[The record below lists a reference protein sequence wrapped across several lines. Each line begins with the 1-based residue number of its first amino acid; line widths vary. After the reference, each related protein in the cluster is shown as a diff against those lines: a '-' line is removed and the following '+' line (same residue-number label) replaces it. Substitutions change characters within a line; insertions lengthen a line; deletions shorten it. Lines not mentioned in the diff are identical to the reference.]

1 MIPSVLATHVRL
13 GLEDY
18 LRATFPVET
27 PFFRGLL
34 DRFFAER
41 DRLFRGPYLSLKL
54 PFRLGTGLT
63 ETLYPELP
71 MKFLPYLHQERAYG
85 RLSAER
91 PLSTLV
97 ATGTG
102 SGKTEC
108 FMYPLLHHCWLH
120 RAERGI
126 KAIVIYPM
134 NALATDQMKR
144 FAQEIFHNPELKGNV
159 TVGLFIGGQ
168 QSDSEGSQSMQEE
181 TVITCRDTLLR
192 HPPDILMTNYKMLDY
207 LLLRPKDYPLW
218 SLNAPD
224 TLQYIVVDELHT
236 FDGAQGTDLACLL
249 RRLLHRLDTAPE
261 RICFAGTSA
270 TLGGDDHS
278 ADRLLSFASKV
289 FGVPFD
295 RASVI
300 AEDVLRPYEFLGD
313 ALSRLYPIP
322 SPAQVPELQS
332 SRRHQAEDY
341 LRTQLRLWFGD
352 GGGDLG
358 DLTRDDTRVELG
370 NRLREHHFF
379 QNLIKLLGNENA
391 QQEDLTA
398 KLERLIPGFAKGPL
412 TYREALFDSIYALVS
427 LARRQVMRQDGKVVI
442 VPFLN
447 VRVQL
452 WMREMRRMVATV
464 EPQPI
469 LKFAADLTKDAP
481 IRSLPVFHCRDC
493 GAMGFLAIR
502 NPATNTLLGGLD
514 DIYAAYF
521 SGKTTICYIHPL
533 TPSETDTR
541 SRLLPQLLCGHCLH
555 LSDGGSACEACGK
568 SDRLIPVK
576 VESPRSSSASNG
588 TIYLD
593 KSCPHCGSA
602 AGLSILGARS
612 ASLTSVV
619 ISLLFASP
627 YNDIHPKLLA
637 FSDSVQ
643 DASHR
648 AGFFTARTYRFHL
661 RTAIQQLVRTA
672 PDPLALPQLAERF
685 IDEWQTRLGSPE
697 ALLAQFIPADLIDH
711 DYDTL
716 ADTGKLPKGSS
727 LVNDVKQRLRWEIW
741 CEYGFRSGIGRTLVK
756 TRCSIAALRPELLD
770 HWADSLLTRLHND
783 LNLRQLTTLQT
794 RRLLAALVREL
805 CALGAIAADC
815 LQTYMTDG
823 NAYALHKQHPFLP
836 NYYRTR
842 APAFITLGRGPEH
855 FCSLLDDRHI
865 RLLNRVL
872 ERRGGFETECWQA
885 VLDLGVELGA
895 LRQTT
900 TSRGLRV
907 WGLNPDHLLITP
919 DVEAFVCHASCQQLA
934 APAWEHDLW
943 QLMPCWQ
950 ADANAPNAHFTLLPD
965 APDDGYYAQLF
976 NYGHVQRSVAREHTG
991 LLARDDREQ
1000 LERLFIHGDSLAAPN
1015 ILSCTPTLEMG
1026 INIGD
1031 LSSVIL
1037 CSVPPAQANYVQ
1049 RIGRAGRVDG
1059 NAFNFVV
1066 AAGNRHHDLHFFAEP
1081 QEMMSGSIT
1090 PPGIFLQAP
1099 AVLERQLT
1107 AFCFDSWC
1115 KDTNGS
1121 QDIPVLLKPVLAAVA
1136 HPDTKR
1142 FPFTFFTYVAT
1153 HRHDLLE
1160 HFHGLF
1166 PDSQP
1171 PLRKSLAIFMDN
1183 THEGG
1188 LEGRILCRLQLLAQQ
1203 RTTYQ
1208 KKLLD
1213 VAKRLKNAQAKPLDA
1228 SVRQEIS
1235 DLSQEKQTLHATLSA
1250 IDNKQTFN
1258 FFTDEGLLPNYA
1270 FPEAGVTLRSIIY
1283 CNHNGS
1289 GNGNGSGTRD
1299 TLTEEYDRPGRA
1311 AISEFA
1317 PGNTFYV
1324 NGRKLTISRI
1334 VLSDS
1339 DIERWHFCGVCNHIE
1354 RATDDP
1360 HTASCPNCGSPT
1372 WGDGNM
1378 LRHVVRLREVIAAGN
1393 DHDTR
1398 SFDEG
1403 DDRTPAFFNKF
1414 MMAEFKPQNI
1424 DCAYKCNDDDF
1435 PFGFEYLRQADFRE
1449 INFGPYTGHDDD
1461 DLSIARHKVSR
1472 QGFRVCPD
1480 CGIVALDPNKPLRH
1494 RASCRFHAS
1503 PNGEAAALDCLYL
1516 FREFQ
1521 SEAIR
1526 ILLPID
1532 EMELDT
1538 KMNSF
1543 IAALYMGL
1551 RERFEGN
1558 VDHIQIMRHQEPIPD
1573 SSLAKTYLVL
1583 FDQIPG
1589 GTGYLKQ
1596 LSRSA
1601 DEFMRLLEQ
1610 TLARLQNCRCQH
1622 ESSQDDGCYS
1632 CLFAYRVSHDLP
1644 NIKSSDARSVLEALL
1659 AHRNA
1664 IVTTSSIDHINVN
1677 PILESAL
1684 EKQFIE
1690 RLGTAKWRNQPLELE
1705 KRLLAGKLGYVL
1717 KVGPYAYTIEPQV
1730 HLGHEQG
1737 VAIDSKPDFLISPLH
1752 RASNAPKPIALF
1764 TDGFQF
1770 HADLQSP
1777 NTYRLP
1783 DDLAKRMAIAR
1794 SGRYRVWSLT
1804 YHDVVETPEQ
1814 PNDFPRILFKDRE
1827 RNPFFQMGAFEQ
1839 LLHILAEPDAP
1850 YASMALKL
1858 VISGNGITRRR
1869 LSPQTF
1875 ADLQQRLTEAP
1886 QPPPLP
1892 DNQPQGTA
1900 ICLSQTIR
1908 NEAAAISLH
1917 VLVSPE
1923 LVANKD
1929 FSKASVI
1936 LRLADDLPQPP
1947 ATDAFRRLWNAFLW
1961 TANLL
1966 QFLPHAVTLSDR
1978 FAQNG
1983 LPIPEPAPERPAIS
1997 PEWQDLIDSLVDD
2010 PQRHDLAI
2018 WLMKRNLPVPTCDLE
2033 LETDNGEATGDL
2045 ADFAWPDRHLAVVA
2059 DAEARQA
2066 FSLRQWDSL
2075 PLEDPNLCQRLADKL
2090 EHVHP

>member
-1 MIPSVLATHVRL
+1 MIPSVLATQVRS

-63 ETLYPELP
+63 GTLYPELP
-71 MKFLPYLHQERAYG
+71 MTYLPYLHQERAYE

-134 NALATDQMKR
+134 NALATDQMRR
-144 FAQEIFHNPELKGNV
+144 FAQEIFRNPELKGNV

-168 QSDSEGSQSMQEE
+168 QSDAEGSQTMQEE
-181 TVITCRDTLLR
+181 TVITCRNTMLR

-218 SLNAPD
+218 SRNAPD
-224 TLQYIVVDELHT
+224 TLRYIVVDELHT

-249 RRLLHRLDTAPE
+249 RRLLHRLDTTPE

-270 TLGGDDHS
+270 TLGGDDAS
-278 ADRLLSFASKV
+278 VDKLLAFATKV
-289 FGVPFD
+289 FGTAFD
-295 RASVI
+295 RAAVI
-300 AEDVLRPYEFLGD
+300 AEDVLHPYEFLGD
-313 ALSRLYPIP
+313 TLSRPYP
-322 SPAQVPELQS
+322 VPTPEDLHALLAA
-332 SRRHQAEDY
+332 RRHLADDY
-341 LRTQLRLWFGD
+341 LQAQLRLWFGPD
-352 GGGDLG
+352 GDLG
-358 DLTRDDTRVELG
+358 DLSQDDTRVALG

-379 QNLIKLLGNENA
+379 QNLIKLLGNGNA
-391 QQEDLTA
+391 QEEDLTA
-398 KLERLIPGFAKGPL
+398 KLERLLPGFAKRPRPF
-412 TYREALFDSIYALVS
+412 REAFFDSIYALIS
-427 LARRQVMRQDGKVVI
+427 LARREITRQDGRTVV

-464 EPQPI
+464 EQQPT
-469 LKFAADLTKDAP
+469 LHFAADLDKDAP
-481 IRSLPVFHCRDC
+481 VRSLPIFHCREC
-493 GAMGFLAIR
+493 GTMGYLAIR
-502 NPATNTLLGGLD
+502 NPASNTLLGGLD

-521 SGKTTICYIHPL
+521 SGKTTVCLIHPL
-533 TPSETDTR
+533 SPDETDT
-541 SRLLPQLLCGHCLH
+541 SAALLPQLLCGHCLH
-555 LSDGGSACEACGK
+555 LNDGGQACAACGK
-568 SDRLIPVK
+568 SDRLLRVQ
-576 VESPRSSSASNG
+576 VESPHVQARSGA
-588 TIYLD
+588 IYLD
-593 KSCPHCGSA
+593 KHCRRCGSTGELA
-602 AGLSILGARS
+602 ILGARS

-627 YNDIHPKLLA
+627 YNDSHPKLLA

-661 RTAIQQLVRTA
+661 RTAIQQLVRTTA
-672 PDPLALPQLAERF
+672 DNPLSLPQLAERF
-685 IDEWQTRLGSPE
+685 LSEWETRLGSPE
-697 ALLAQFIPADLIDH
+697 ALIAQFIPADLIDH

-716 ADTGKLPKGSS
+716 AETGKLPKGSRLPE
-727 LVNDVKQRLRWEIW
+727 LVRQRLRWEIW
-741 CEYGFRSGIGRTLVK
+741 SEYGFHANLGRTLVK
-756 TRCSIAALRPELLD
+756 TRCSIAALRPQLLD
-770 HWADSLLTRLHND
+770 RWADSLLAHLHNH
-783 LNLRQLTTLQT
+783 LNLRQLTPLHA

-805 CALGAIAADC
+805 CDLGAIADDC
-815 LQTYMTDG
+815 LQHYMADG
-823 NAYALHKQHPFLP
+823 NIYELHKQHPFIP
-836 NYYRTR
+836 NYFRKRT
-842 APAFITLGRGPEH
+842 PVFVTLAHSHEP
-855 FCSLLDDRHI
+855 FCRLLDHRHI

-872 ERRGGFETECWQA
+872 ERQGGFEPECWQA

-895 LRQTT
+895 LRQATANK
-900 TSRGLRV
+900 GLRT
-907 WGLNPDHLLITP
+907 WGLNPDHLLVTP
-919 DVEAFVCHASCQQLA
+919 HVETFACDAICLQLA
-934 APAWEHDLW
+934 VPAWEHDLW
-943 QLMPCWQ
+943 QDMPCWQ
-950 ADANAPNAHFTLLPD
+950 TDDDHHDARLTHVPNAD
-965 APDDGYYAQLF
+965 DDGYYAQLF

-991 LLARDDREQ
+991 LLNRDDREQ

-1081 QEMMSGSIT
+1081 QEMMSGAIV
-1090 PPGIFLQAP
+1090 PPGIFLEAP

-1115 KDTNGS
+1115 KDARGTQN
-1121 QDIPVLLKPVLAAVA
+1121 IPTQLRAVLAAVA
-1136 HPDTKR
+1136 RQDLQR
-1142 FPFTFFTYVAT
+1142 FPFTLFAYVAE
-1153 HRHDLLE
+1153 HRDDLLA
-1160 HFHGLF
+1160 HFLGLF
-1166 PDSQP
+1166 PQSQHDMKA
-1171 PLRKSLAIFMDN
+1171 PLAHFLDN
-1183 THEGG
+1183 TRDGG
-1188 LEGRILCRLQLLAQQ
+1188 LAGRTLCRLQLLAQQ
-1203 RTTYQ
+1203 RATYQ
-1208 KKLLD
+1208 RKLQD
-1213 VAKRLKNAQAKPLDA
+1213 VTRRLHNAQAKPPEA
-1228 SVRQEIS
+1228 RVKEEIR
-1235 DLSQEKQTLHATLSA
+1235 DLTQEKQTLNATLDD
-1250 IDNKQTFN
+1250 IDKKQTFN

-1283 CNHNGS
+1283 CNHNGK
-1289 GNGNGSGTRD
+1289 GAARPP
-1299 TLTEEYDRPGRA
+1299 LTEEYDRPGRA

-1334 VLSDS
+1334 ILADS

-1354 RATDDP
+1354 RVTDDP

-1378 LRHVVRLREVIAAGN
+1378 LRNVVRMREVVASGN
-1393 DHDTR
+1393 DLETR

-1414 MMAEFKPQNI
+1414 MMAEFRPQNI
-1424 DCAYKCNDDDF
+1424 DCAYKCSDPDV
-1435 PFGFEYLRQADFRE
+1435 PFGFEFLHQADFRE
-1449 INFGPYTGHDDD
+1449 INFGPYTGHDAD

-1472 QGFRVCPD
+1472 QGFQVCRD
-1480 CGIVALDPNKPLRH
+1480 CGVVALDNRPFRH
-1494 RASCRFHAS
+1494 RASCRYHGGA
-1503 PNGEAAALDCLYL
+1503 NDAAAALDCLYL

-1551 RERFEGN
+1551 RERFEGS

-1573 SSLAKTYLVL
+1573 SSQTKTYLVL

-1596 LSRSA
+1596 LTRSA
-1601 DEFMRLLEQ
+1601 DEFMRLLQQ

-1622 ESSQDDGCYS
+1622 EPSQDDGCYS

-1644 NIKSSDARSVLEALL
+1644 NIRSSDARSVLECLL
-1659 AHRNA
+1659 AHRDA
-1664 IVTTSSIDHINVN
+1664 IVTTSTIGDINVN

-1684 EKQFIE
+1684 EKLFIE
-1690 RLGTAKWRNQPLELE
+1690 RLATAHWQSQPLELE
-1705 KRLLAGKLGYVL
+1705 RRLLAGKLGYVL
-1717 KVGPYAYTIEPQV
+1717 KVGTLAYTIEPQV
-1730 HLGHEQG
+1730 HLGHEHG
-1737 VAIDSKPDFLISPLH
+1737 VALDSKPDFLITPLH
-1752 RASNAPKPIALF
+1752 RDQNPARPIAVF
-1764 TDGFQF
+1764 TDGFHF
-1770 HADLQSP
+1770 HANLQSP
-1777 NTYRLP
+1777 DAYRLP
-1783 DDLAKRMAIAR
+1783 DDLAKRMAIAK

-1804 YHDVVETPEQ
+1804 YDDVAENPEH
-1814 PNDFPRILFKDRE
+1814 PSDFPRILVSDRKWQ
-1827 RNPFFQMGAFEQ
+1827 PFFQLDAFEQ
-1839 LLHILAEPDAP
+1839 LLHLLANPEEP
-1850 YASMALKL
+1850 YGRMALKL
-1858 VISGNGITRRR
+1858 VGSGNGIAR
-1869 LSPQTF
+1869 LRLAPQTC
-1875 ADLQQRLTEAP
+1875 ADLRQRLLEAP
-1886 QPPPLP
+1886 QSPPLP
-1892 DNQPQGTA
+1892 DSQPHGTA
-1900 ICLSQTIR
+1900 ICLTQTIR
-1908 NEAAAISLH
+1908 NEASAFSLN
-1917 VLVSPE
+1917 VLLAPE
-1923 LVANKD
+1923 LVA
-1929 FSKASVI
+1929 SKAYHQATVV
-1936 LRLADDLPQPP
+1936 LRLADDLPAAP
-1947 ATDAFRRLWNAFLW
+1947 APDAFRPLWHAFLW

-1978 FAQNG
+1978 FVQNG
-1983 LPIPEPAPERPAIS
+1983 LPIPAPAPDTPARPAEDK
-1997 PEWQDLIDSLVDD
+1997 EWRELIESLADD
-2010 PQRHDLAI
+2010 PTRHALALR
-2018 WLMKRNLPVPTCDLE
+2018 LMTLNLPVPTCDLE
-2033 LETDNGEATGDL
+2033 LETDDGEATGDL

-2059 DAEARQA
+2059 SDEARLA
-2066 FSLRQWDSL
+2066 FSQRQWDTL
-2075 PLEDPNLCQRLADKL
+2075 PLDDPNLCQRLADKL
-2090 EHVHP
+2090 EHVRP